1 MTETSHYPYGAS
13 ADQVSTQ
20 NPANLADSLIRVDSG
35 DFQNKDLVAVIPAY
49 NEQAAIGSAVIQAHR
64 YADRVI
70 VVDDCSTDKTAE
82 IAKLAGAN
90 VIRLHIKTGKAYAL
104 LLGLRNARELGSKAV
119 VVMDAQD
126 GQYFAHDI
134 PKIAAAALSGETDL
148 VIGSHYSIKKE
159 ELPFSQKFKS
169 QTFDRSKK
177 GDEKRTFADPQSN
190 FRAFSRKALENLDF
204 KTDGYNIEADIII
217 HFLTQDFSVS
227 EIQLTN
233 KALPE
238 PDAEWGNP
246 LKILAAMP
254 AYNEEKYI
262 AKTIVGA
269 RKYVDQVLIVDDG
282 STDSTREIGKE
293 LGALVVTH
301 EKNSGYGAALQTIF
315 NKARELHVD
324 ALVILDAD
332 GQHDPADIGKLLEAL
347 VRCDVDVVIGSRFIK
362 GNGNTVPGYRKVG
375 MKVLDGATRVAGVAE
390 ISDSQ
395 SGFRAYGRKA
405 IDVINLSGEGMSA
418 GSEILIQISDHKL
431 RIAEV
436 PINVRYDIGDTS
448 TIHPLKHGISVLSNI
463 IGLISYRRPLPAFGI
478 PGFLL
483 VLGGLGTG
491 FWAFAEYYTTSKF
504 PFVLSMGSALL
515 LILGLL
521 LISVGLILNYLVVL
535 VKEQK
540 RKST

>member
-1 MTETSHYPYGAS
+1 MTETSHYPYGAGANQDS
-13 ADQVSTQ
+13 
-20 NPANLADSLIRVDSG
+20 NPSLGHLTDSLIRVDSG

-64 YADRVI
+64 YVDRVI
-70 VVDDCSTDKTAE
+70 VVDDNSTDKTSE
-82 IAKLAGAN
+82 IAKLAGAD

-104 LLGLRNARELGSKAV
+104 LLGLKSARELGSKAV

-126 GQYFAHDI
+126 GQYYSHDI
-134 PKIAAAALSGETDL
+134 PKIAAAAMSGDMDL

-159 ELPFSQKFKS
+159 DIPFSQKFKS
-169 QTFDRSKK
+169 STFNRSKK
-177 GDEKRTFADPQSN
+177 SDIKKTFADPQSN

-204 KTDGYNIEADIII
+204 KSDGYNIESDIIT
-217 HFLTQDFSVS
+217 HFLTLGFLVS
-227 EIQLTN
+227 EIPLTN
-233 KALPE
+233 LSLPHS
-238 PDAEWGNP
+238 DSQWGNP

-262 AKTIVGA
+262 AKTVVGA

-282 STDSTREIGKE
+282 STDTTKEIAKE
-293 LGALVVTH
+293 LGTIIVSH

-332 GQHDPADIGKLLEAL
+332 GQHNPEEIGKLLEAL

-362 GNGNTVPGYRKVG
+362 GNDNQVPGYRKVG
-375 MKVLDGATRVAGVAE
+375 MKVLDGATRVAGVAD

-395 SGFRAYGRKA
+395 SGFRAYGKRA
-405 IDVINLSGEGMSA
+405 IDIINPSGDGMSA
-418 GSEILIQISDHKL
+418 GSEILIQISDHNL

-436 PINVRYDIGDTS
+436 PIDVRYDIADTS
-448 TIHPLKHGISVLSNI
+448 TIHPLKHGIAVLSNI

-483 VLGGLGTG
+483 IVSGLGTG

-521 LISVGLILNYLVVL
+521 LVIAGLILNTLVIIL
-535 VKEQK
+535 KQPNK
-540 RKST
+540 HL